1 LKGET
6 LSLFPKGRGFER
18 SKIPIYRGETF
29 GFPFIA
35 KSWYCGK
42 GTPMLENKL
51 RDLKQILKSMGSVVI
66 AFSGGV
72 DSTFLSKV
80 AFDVLKDK
88 AFAVTATSATYPQ
101 AECEEAKKLAKE
113 IGIKHEI
120 IVSEELDIPEFA
132 SNPTDRCYHCKSEL
146 FSKLREVADQY
157 ELKYVADGSNFD
169 DLNDYRPGMQAAKEL
184 GVRSPLKEAQ
194 LTKADIR
201 ELSKK
206 MNLPTWNKPSFA
218 CLASRFP
225 YGSSITREKLTTI
238 DKAEQFLRRL
248 GVRQLRVRHH
258 DQIARIEVSKD
269 DMAKFVE
276 DGIREQ
282 IVEKFKELGYIY
294 VTLDLGGYRMGSMN
308 EPLSSI

>member
-1 LKGET
+1 
-6 LSLFPKGRGFER
+6 
-18 SKIPIYRGETF
+18 
-29 GFPFIA
+29 
-35 KSWYCGK
+35 
-42 GTPMLENKL
+42 MLEKKL
-51 RDLKQILKSMGSVVI
+51 KKLKQILKSMGSVVI

-80 AFDVLKDK
+80 AFDVLRDK
-88 AFAVTATSATYPQ
+88 ALAVTATSATYPQ
-101 AECEEAKKLAKE
+101 AEFEEAKKLAKE

-132 SNPTDRCYHCKSEL
+132 SNPTNRCYHCKSEL
-146 FSKLREVADQY
+146 FRKLREVADQY
-157 ELKYVADGSNFD
+157 GFKHVADGSNFD
-169 DLNDYRPGMQAAKEL
+169 DLSDYRPGMQAANEL
-184 GVRSPLKEAQ
+184 GVRSPLEEAQ

-201 ELSKK
+201 ELSKE

-238 DKAEQFLRRL
+238 DKAEEFLREL

-258 DQIARIEVSKD
+258 DQIARIEVLKE

-276 DGIREQ
+276 DGIRER
-282 IVEKFKELGYIY
+282 IVEKFKELGYTY
-294 VTLDLGGYRMGSMN
+294 VTLDLRGYRMGSMN
-308 EPLSSI
+308 ETLASV

>member
-1 LKGET
+1 MKGI
-6 LSLFPKGRGFER
+6 S
-18 SKIPIYRGETF
+18 
-29 GFPFIA
+29 
-35 KSWYCGK
+35 
-42 GTPMLENKL
+42 MLEKKL
-51 RDLKQILKSMGSVVI
+51 EDLKQILKSMESVVI

-101 AECEEAKKLAKE
+101 AEFEEAKKLAKE
-113 IGIKHEI
+113 IGIRHEV

-132 SNPTDRCYHCKSEL
+132 SNPTNRCYYCKSEL
-146 FSKLREVADQY
+146 FRKLREVADQY
-157 ELKYVADGSNFD
+157 GFKYVADGSNLD
-169 DLNDYRPGMQAAKEL
+169 DLSDYRPGMQAANEL
-184 GVRSPLKEAQ
+184 KVRSPLKEAQ

-201 ELSKK
+201 ELSRK

-238 DKAEQFLRRL
+238 DKAEQFLREL
-248 GVRQLRVRHH
+248 GIRQLRVRHH
-258 DQIARIEVSKD
+258 DSIARIEVSKE

-276 DGIREQ
+276 DGIRER
-282 IVEKFKELGYIY
+282 IVEKFKELGYTY

-308 EPLSSI
+308 EEMARWQKG